1 MPGGPSVV
9 GFVAFTG
16 VKFGGYVVAAV
27 ALKKAFR
34 SDSSPWKVGLARTLI
49 GLGVGV
55 TFGLTYAFLME
66 SLAHRWS
73 DSLSAVAFFGPLIPI
88 RLAEWALL
96 IHIFFDR
103 GLVQR
108 AKDLKYAS
116 IGAAWSFLLDAA
128 GVAAALVI
136 PGGIWVC

>member
-16 VKFGGYVVAAV
+16 VKFGGYVVAAI
-27 ALKKAFR
+27 ALKKAFN
-34 SDSSPWKVGLARTLI
+34 SDSNPWKVGLTRTLI
-49 GLGVGV
+49 GLGAGI
-55 TFGLTYAFLME
+55 TFGVTYAFLMDNLKE
-66 SLAHRWS
+66 K
-73 DSLSAVAFFGPLIPI
+73 LSETLSIVGFFGPLIPI

-108 AKDLKYAS
+108 TKDFKYAS
-116 IGAAWSFLLDAA
+116 FGAAWSFLLDAV

>member
-1 MPGGPSVV
+1 MPGGPGVV

-16 VKFGGYVVAAV
+16 VKFGGYVVAAL
-27 ALKKAFR
+27 ALRKAFN

-49 GLGVGV
+49 GLGAGI
-55 TFGLTYAFLME
+55 TFGLAFMFLTE
-66 SLAHRWS
+66 SLANKWS
-73 DSLSAVAFFGPLIPI
+73 TGLSAIAFFGGLIPI

-108 AKDLKYAS
+108 AKDFKYAS
-116 IGAAWSFLLDAA
+116 AGAAWSFLLDAV